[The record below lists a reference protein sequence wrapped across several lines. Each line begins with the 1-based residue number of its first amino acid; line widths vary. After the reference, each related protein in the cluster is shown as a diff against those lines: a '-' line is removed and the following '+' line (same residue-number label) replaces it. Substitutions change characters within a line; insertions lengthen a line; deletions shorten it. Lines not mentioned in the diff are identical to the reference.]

1 MWLEALPSV
10 VHVAT
15 INYLHVEKQKCKPVV
30 NKSDPLSIQLH
41 RPEHKPAPSLSSC
54 LAKMPS
60 LVSPS
65 KCTDDIYD
73 AAGVFPIQRNSG

>member
-1 MWLEALPSV
+1 MAVQLLYIVQVLLMWLEASPSV

-41 RPEHKPAPSLSSC
+41 RPEHKPAPSLS
-54 LAKMPS
+54 AS
-60 LVSPS
+60 LNALSSLSVQ
-65 KCTDDIYD
+65 
-73 AAGVFPIQRNSG
+73 VH